1 MCWYAGVLVGVIID
15 MDRDFLPAAQN
26 DHGQK
31 AILSCQLYAHHRS
44 GEYYTL
50 NIPNILD
57 PVNSHAKGVS

>member
-1 MCWYAGVLVGVIID
+1 